1 VSKFNFERV
10 LKNIETMKHDAPL
23 VLAND
28 TQKFFNS
35 SWKNQ
40 GFDDGGLQKWKPR
53 KKETKKS
60 IGKSILVSSGDL
72 RTAVGTSLKE
82 ATWDRIRF
90 VVDVPYAAFNND
102 GTSKMPQR
110 KFMGD
115 SKTLRILQRNRL
127 KKIVDKIWQG

>member
-1 VSKFNFERV
+1 MSKFNFDRV
-10 LKNIETMKHDAPL
+10 LKNIETMKRDVPL
-23 VLAND
+23 DLSKM
-28 TQKFFNS
+28 TQNFFNS

-60 IGKSILVSSGDL
+60 IGKAILVSSGDL